1 MTFQIY
7 TPQTAPPGA
16 RSLLERMRDVGGFV
30 PELAGVFAGAPALLE
45 AYGAMKDS
53 LEKTSLSEE
62 EREVVLRAAA
72 HEDNCARC
80 VAKNP
85 YRQDVDEEILAAADT
100 GRPLAD
106 PRLEAL
112 RQYTIE
118 VMWHHG
124 RPTDEAKERFIAA
137 GYGPQQAL
145 EIVLCIAL
153 VTIAAYT
160 ASLAHRALEE
170 PAMN

>member
-1 MTFQIY
+1 MTFQIF

-16 RSLLERMRDVGGFV
+16 RSLLERMKDAGGFI

-45 AYGAMKDS
+45 AYEAVKACT
-53 LEKTSLSEE
+53 EKCSLSEE

-72 HEDNCARC
+72 HEDNCARG
-80 VAKNP
+80 VLRP
-85 YRQDVDEEILAAADT
+85 VSGQDVDEEVLAAADT

-106 PRLEAL
+106 SRLEAL
-112 RQYTIE
+112 RQYTIG

-124 RPTDEAKERFIAA
+124 RPSDEAKDHFIAA

-145 EIVLCIAL
+145 EIVLCISL
-153 VTIAAYT
+153 VTMASYT
-160 ASLAHRALEE
+160 ASLAHKSLRAH
-170 PAMN
+170 